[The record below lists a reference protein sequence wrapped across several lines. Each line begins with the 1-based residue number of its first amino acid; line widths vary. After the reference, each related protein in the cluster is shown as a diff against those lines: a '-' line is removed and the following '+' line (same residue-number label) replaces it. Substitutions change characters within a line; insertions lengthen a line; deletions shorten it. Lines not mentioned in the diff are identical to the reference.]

1 LENIIQKI
9 DKLAIFFV
17 LYTFIFVVFFGTIGY
32 TLPFVLAFMLASLL
46 KIPTKYLMRK
56 LKIKNTIASLFTTT
70 IFFTVIILLL
80 SLIITTITS
89 ETIQLIKNIQ
99 LYFSTNKNNIIEFFS
114 NIQNYYKNLDPSII
128 SNIES
133 NISNYI
139 TKTINIS
146 MNASTK
152 IFSITLGFMSTIP
165 YTLMVLL
172 FTLLTTYFFTKDL
185 SSTSRKIFD
194 LIPRKNED
202 RAHYIFDESKKMF
215 KNYLLS
221 YLLIITITFLETL
234 VVFLVFKVKYAV
246 TLSILCGIFDL
257 LPIFGIGAIY
267 IPLIIIFSISG
278 NYVAALGLLVSYI
291 IITIVRQI
299 IEPKIISS
307 SLGIHPVAV
316 LASIFIGLKA
326 YGLIG
331 MLFCMFLVVF
341 YNILKKV
348 KVL

>member
-1 LENIIQKI
+1 MESTLKKF
-9 DKLAIFFV
+9 DRLVIFFV
-17 LYTFIFVVFFGTIGY
+17 LYTFIFIVFFGTIGY
-32 TLPFVLAFMLASLL
+32 TLPFIFALILALLL
-46 KIPTKYLMRK
+46 KIPTKYLMK
-56 LKIKNTIASLFTTT
+56 KFKIKNTIASLLTTT
-70 IFFTVIILLL
+70 IFFTVIVILL
-80 SLIITTITS
+80 SLIIATITS
-89 ETIQLIKNIQ
+89 ETIQLGKNIQ
-99 LYFSTNKNNIIEFFS
+99 SYFSFNKDNILNFFNNLQS
-114 NIQNYYKNLDPSII
+114 YYKNLDPSII
-128 SNIES
+128 NNIES

-152 IFSITLGFMSTIP
+152 IFSHTLGFVSTIP

-185 SSTSRKIFD
+185 SSSGKKIFD
-194 LIPRKNED
+194 LIPHKSGD
-202 RAHYIFDESKKMF
+202 RMHSIFSESKKML

-246 TLSILCGIFDL
+246 TLSLLCGVFDL

-267 IPLIIIFSISG
+267 IPLIVVFFISN
-278 NYVAALGLLVSYI
+278 NYVAALGLLISYI

-299 IEPKIISS
+299 IEPKIVSS

-326 YGLIG
+326 NGILG

-348 KVL
+348 EVL

>member
-1 LENIIQKI
+1 MENILKKI
-9 DKLAIFFV
+9 DRLTIFFV
-17 LYTFIFVVFFGTIGY
+17 VYTFVFVIFFGTIGY
-32 TLPFVLAFMLASLL
+32 TLPFVLALILASLL

-56 LKIKNTIASLFTTT
+56 FKIKSTVASLFTTT
-70 IFFTVIILLL
+70 IFFTLIIVLL
-80 SLIITTITS
+80 SLVVTTITS
-89 ETIQLIKNIQ
+89 ETIQLVKNIQ
-99 LYFSTNKNNIIEFFS
+99 YYFSNNKDNIIEFLGS
-114 NIQNYYKNLDPSII
+114 LKNYYKNLDPSIL
-128 SNIES
+128 SNLES

-152 IFSITLGFMSTIP
+152 IFSLTLAFMSTIP

-185 SSTSRKIFD
+185 SSTSNKIFD
-194 LIPRKNED
+194 LIPSKNGD
-202 RAHYIFDESKKMF
+202 RVHFIFDESKKMF

-221 YLLIITITFLETL
+221 YLLIITITFFETL
-234 VVFLVFKVKYAV
+234 IVFLVFKVKYAV

-267 IPLIIIFSISG
+267 IPIIIVFFISN
-278 NYVAALGLLVSYI
+278 NYIAALGLLLSYI

-299 IEPKIISS
+299 IEPKIVSS

-316 LASIFIGLKA
+316 LAAIFIGLEA
-326 YGLIG
+326 NGLIG
-331 MLFCMFLVVF
+331 MIFCMFLVVF

-348 KVL
+348 ELL

>member
-1 LENIIQKI
+1 MENIIKKI
-9 DKLAIFFV
+9 DKLTVFFI
-17 LYTFIFVVFFGTIGY
+17 LYTFIFVIFFGTIGY
-32 TLPFVLAFMLASLL
+32 TLPFVLALILASLL
-46 KIPTKYLMRK
+46 KIPTKFLMRK
-56 LKIKNTIASLFTTT
+56 FKIKNTIASLFTTT
-70 IFFTVIILLL
+70 IFFTLIVILL
-80 SLIITTITS
+80 SLIVTTITS
-89 ETIQLIKNIQ
+89 ETIQLGKNFQ
-99 LYFSTNKNNIIEFFS
+99 SYFSSNKDSILHFFG
-114 NIQNYYKNLDPSII
+114 NLQKNYKNLDPSII

-146 MNASTK
+146 MGASTK
-152 IFSITLGFMSTIP
+152 IFSLTLGFMSTIP

-185 SSTSRKIFD
+185 SSSSNKIFD
-194 LIPRKNED
+194 LIPNKNGD
-202 RAHYIFDESKKMF
+202 RVHYIFEESKKMF

-234 VVFLVFKVKYAV
+234 IVFLVFKVNYAV
-246 TLSILCGIFDL
+246 TLSILCGTFDL

-267 IPLIIIFSISG
+267 IPLIIIFFISG
-278 NYVAALGLLVSYI
+278 NYVSALGLLISYI

-299 IEPKIISS
+299 IEPKIVSS
-307 SLGIHPVAV
+307 SLGINPVAV

-326 YGLIG
+326 NGLIG

-348 KVL
+348 EVL

>member
-1 LENIIQKI
+1 MDNILKKV
-9 DKLAIFFV
+9 DRLAIFSI
-17 LYTFIFVVFFGTIGY
+17 LYSFTFVVFFGTIGY
-32 TLPFVLAFMLASLL
+32 TLPFVFALILALLL
-46 KIPTKYLMRK
+46 KIPTKYLMK
-56 LKIKNTIASLFTTT
+56 KFKVKNTIASLFTTT
-70 IFFTVIILLL
+70 IFFTLIVILV
-80 SLIITTITS
+80 SLVVTTITS
-89 ETIQLIKNIQ
+89 ETIQLAKNIQ
-99 LYFSTNKNNIIEFFS
+99 SYVSSNKDNIVDFFS
-114 NIQNYYKNLDPSII
+114 NIKNYYKNLDPSII
-128 SNIES
+128 TNIES

-139 TKTINIS
+139 TKTINFS
-146 MNASTK
+146 MNASPK
-152 IFSITLGFMSTIP
+152 IFSQTLGFVATIP

-185 SSTSRKIFD
+185 SSSSKKMFD

-202 RAHYIFDESKKMF
+202 RIHSIFDESKKMF

-221 YLLIITITFLETL
+221 YLVIITITFLETL

-267 IPLIIIFSISG
+267 GPLIIIFFISK
-278 NYVAALGLLVSYI
+278 NYVAALGLLISYVV
-291 IITIVRQI
+291 ITIVRQI
-299 IEPKIISS
+299 IEPKIVST

-326 YGLIG
+326 NGIMG

-348 KVL
+348 EVL